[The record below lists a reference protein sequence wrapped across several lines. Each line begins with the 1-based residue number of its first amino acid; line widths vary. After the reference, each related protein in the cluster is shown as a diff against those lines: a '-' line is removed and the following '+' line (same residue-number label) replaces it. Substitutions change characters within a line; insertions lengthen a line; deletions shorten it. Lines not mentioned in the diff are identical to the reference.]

1 MILRS
6 VTQHVK
12 NQNWFAVWLDFLI
25 VVVGV
30 FVGIQVSNWDQAR
43 KDNALAADYVQRIE
57 LDIKDQ
63 ITQLD
68 GVIDYY
74 SIAYQHAQSAQS
86 AYQQTDESLGKEFII
101 DLFQASQRINV
112 RIINATYNE
121 LLSTGRV
128 VNIKN
133 SQVRNLITSFYH
145 RIGATQ
151 QTINETNPYRRL
163 IRLHMDAKI
172 QAKILDN
179 CGDVYLEENE
189 STFIIMLPKQCDVSI
204 DDALLADEI
213 STLKSNQLIRQEL
226 KFHLTILRGQLGSLK
241 NALDMASKTLARI
254 EEAQG

>member
-6 VTQHVK
+6 VTKHVRD
-12 NQNWFAVWLDFLI
+12 QNWFAVFLDFLI

-30 FVGIQVSNWDQAR
+30 FVGIQVSNWDQDR
-43 KDNALAADYVQRIE
+43 KNNTLASEYVQRIE

-86 AYQQTDESLGKEFII
+86 AFKNSDDLLGKAFLI
-101 DLFQASQRINV
+101 DLYQASQRINV
-112 RIINATYNE
+112 TIINATYNE

-133 SQVRNLITSFYH
+133 SRVRNLITSFYH

-151 QTINETNPYRRL
+151 VTINETNPYRRI
-163 IRLHMDAKI
+163 IRLHMDASI
-172 QAKILDN
+172 QAQILDH
-179 CGDVYLEENE
+179 CGDEYVEGSE
-189 STFIIMLPKQCDVSI
+189 STFIIKLPKQCEVSI
-204 DDALLADEI
+204 DDALLVEEVSA
-213 STLKSNQLIRQEL
+213 LKSNQEISQEL

-241 NALDMASKTLARI
+241 NAKDMASKTLARI
-254 EEAQG
+254 EEAQR